1 MLPFRKVVMLP
12 LSETVVMLP
21 LLSVVMLPANALEVI
36 ANVSNEA
43 QRIDWNRFIVFLL
56 VNRAFTGVVGLNRG
70 CSGKLPLLGPTV
82 NK

>member
-1 MLPFRKVVMLP
+1 MLPAGSVVMLP
-12 LSETVVMLP
+12 LAK
-21 LLSVVMLPANALEVI
+21 VVMLPANALEAVAI
-36 ANVSNEA
+36 VSNEA

-70 CSGKLPLLGPTV
+70 CSGKPPLLGPTV